1 MKKILIFFG
10 AVYFLFAFDLTF
22 TRAFNNFNQGIRL
35 VKNNP
40 ALAYRKFKTA
50 YELIQKLKN
59 KDSSQVYYML
69 GRMYCN
75 GWGVKKNYKLAE
87 KYFLK
92 ALKLGNKR
100 VHCCLARLYFKM
112 NRADLAE
119 PHLKYALS
127 HKRIAN
133 YCNDLIQPNIN
144 KEQ

>member
-1 MKKILIFFG
+1 MKKLIITIIMSLSLFG
-10 AVYFLFAFDLTF
+10 FDLTF
-22 TRAFNNFNQGIRL
+22 TQAFNNFNQGIRL
-35 VKNNP
+35 IHQNP
-40 ALAYRKFKTA
+40 LLAQQKFKKA
-50 YELIQKLKN
+50 YSLIQQLKN

-100 VHCCLARLYFKM
+100 VHCCIARLYFKM
-112 NRADLAE
+112 NRPDLAKE
-119 PHLKYALS
+119 HLRYALS

-133 YCNDLIQPNIN
+133 YCDDLIQQSNN
-144 KEQ
+144 KE

>member
-1 MKKILIFFG
+1 MKKIILILVISLSLFG
-10 AVYFLFAFDLTF
+10 FDLTF
-22 TRAFNNFNQGIRL
+22 TQAFNNFNQGIRL
-35 VKNNP
+35 ISKNP
-40 ALAYRKFKTA
+40 LLAQQKFKKA
-50 YELIQKLKN
+50 YNLIQQLKN

-100 VHCCLARLYFKM
+100 VHCCIARLYLKM
-112 NRADLAE
+112 HRPDLAKE
-119 PHLKYALS
+119 HLKYALS

-133 YCNDLIQPNIN
+133 YCDDLIKQSNN
-144 KEQ
+144 N